1 MPSFAQLTRPNG
13 RLVWI
18 NGSSVSMLRAPHMG
32 EYAPTVRTVI
42 VAGLLTQG
50 VREALNEAVAALN
63 ASGGNL

>member
-1 MPSFAQLTRPNG
+1 MGGLSGSMDLAS
-13 RLVWI
+13 RLV
-18 NGSSVSMLRAPHMG
+18 RASQAD
-32 EYAPTVRTVI
+32 EYARTVRTVI